1 MTGKS
6 EVQDARPLFGGG
18 GGLWGV
24 QVTQGNGKS
33 WGEEVLSE

>member
-6 EVQDARPLFGGG
+6 EVQDARPLFGG